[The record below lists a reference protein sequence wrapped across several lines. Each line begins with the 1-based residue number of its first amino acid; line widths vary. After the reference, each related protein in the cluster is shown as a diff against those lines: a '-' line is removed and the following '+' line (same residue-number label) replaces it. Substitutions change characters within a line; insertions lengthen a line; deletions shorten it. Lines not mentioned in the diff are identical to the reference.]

1 MMEKYTNH
9 LEEVVEQRTG
19 ELMNEKQRTEAL
31 LLRMLPKSVARQL
44 MKGQE
49 VEAESFDE
57 VTIYFSDI
65 VGFTTLCSDSTPLQ
79 VMLYIPYMTLFLSGK
94 IFFVCSYMVLSSCLR
109 SNIM

>member
-1 MMEKYTNH
+1 MVAMMEKYTNH

-65 VGFTTLCSDSTPLQ
+65 VGFTTLCSDSSPLQ
-79 VMLYIPYMTLFLSGK
+79 VSPIIIFCSNSPIQGFDFL
-94 IFFVCSYMVLSSCLR
+94 
-109 SNIM
+109 

>member
-1 MMEKYTNH
+1 MVAMMEKYTNH

-19 ELMNEKQRTEAL
+19 ELMSEKQKTEAL

-49 VEAESFDE
+49 VEAESFDN

-65 VGFTTLCSDSTPLQ
+65 VGFTAICSSSTPLQ
-79 VMLYIPYMTLFLSGK
+79 VR
-94 IFFVCSYMVLSSCLR
+94 SCR
-109 SNIM
+109 M